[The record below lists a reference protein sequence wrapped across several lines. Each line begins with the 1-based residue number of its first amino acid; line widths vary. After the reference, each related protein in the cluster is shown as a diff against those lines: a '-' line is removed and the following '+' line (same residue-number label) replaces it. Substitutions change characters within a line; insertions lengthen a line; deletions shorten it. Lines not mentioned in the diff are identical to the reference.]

1 MSASVLRALRH
12 GRELWR
18 IWRTLGRHGVHLPL
32 AEAGTP
38 PVLVWLA
45 GLTRGRMR
53 AGARAQRPGERL
65 ASALAELGPSFVK
78 LGQILSVRPD
88 VVGVAIAADLGR
100 LRDRIDAFPA
110 EAAIAAIEGALDR
123 PLADVFASFDRIP
136 VAAASIAQVH
146 FAETPDGRA
155 VAVKVLRPGVEAAF
169 RRDLAL
175 FAWIAGLV
183 DRFVPEA
190 RRLRPVAVVET
201 LARSVALELDLRY
214 EAAAAAE
221 LAEMFAADPRYQ
233 VPPID
238 WERTGQRV
246 LTLGRVDGI
255 TIDDIAAIDAAG
267 HDRPALAVAVIQAF
281 LTQALTHGFFH
292 ADPHQGNLFVAPD
305 GALVAVDFG
314 IMGRLD
320 RKTRL
325 FMADMLG
332 AFLRGDWKRAA
343 AVHFEAG
350 YVPADRSVEDF
361 ALACRA
367 IGQPILDR
375 PATEVSIGRLLSQ
388 LFLITETFGMR
399 TQPHLLLLQKTMVT
413 VEGVARALDPAVDFW
428 AAARPVVE
436 TWARD
441 NLGPEA
447 RVVDWVGEALRTI
460 TRLPE
465 LLDRPPVVV
474 APRTGMPGWV
484 PVLIAVLS
492 ALVVLAALT

>member
-1 MSASVLRALRH
+1 VSAIYLRAFRH

-18 IWRTLGRHGVHLPL
+18 IWRTLGRHGVELPL
-32 AEAGTP
+32 AEAGAP
-38 PVLVWLA
+38 PALVWIA
-45 GLTRGRMR
+45 NLTRGRMR
-53 AGARAQRPGERL
+53 PQMCGKRAGERL
-65 ASALAELGPSFVK
+65 ADALAALGPSFVK
-78 LGQILSVRPD
+78 LGQMLSVRPD
-88 VVGVAIAADLGR
+88 VVGVEIAADLGR
-100 LRDRIDAFPA
+100 LRDRIEPFPGVEA
-110 EAAIAAIEGALDR
+110 VAVVEAALGRSLSE
-123 PLADVFASFDRIP
+123 VFGSFDAAP

-169 RRDLAL
+169 RRDLRL
-175 FAWIAGLV
+175 FAWIADLV

-190 RRLRPVAVVET
+190 KRLRPVAVVET
-201 LARSVALELDLRY
+201 LARSVALELDLRF

-221 LAEMFAADPRYQ
+221 LAEIFAADPRYR

-255 TIDDIAAIDAAG
+255 PIDDVAAIEAAG
-267 HDRPALAVAVIQAF
+267 HDRAALAVAVIQSF
-281 LTQALTHGFFH
+281 LVQALSHGFFH

-320 RKTRL
+320 RRTRL

-332 AFLRGDWKRAA
+332 AFLRGDWSRAA

-447 RVVDWVGEALRTI
+447 RVVDWVGDAARALA
-460 TRLPE
+460 RLPE
-465 LLDRPPVVV
+465 LLDRPPLVV
-474 APRTGMPGWV
+474 APVVAMPAWAGWV
-484 PVLIAVLS
+484 IA
-492 ALVVLAALT
+492 VLAALVVVAALT

>member
-1 MSASVLRALRH
+1 MSAGVLRAFRH

-18 IWRTLGRHGVHLPL
+18 IWRTLGRCGVELPL
-32 AEAGTP
+32 AEAGAP
-38 PVLVWLA
+38 PALA
-45 GLTRGRMR
+45 WVARLTRGRMR
-53 AGARAQRPGERL
+53 GDLRGRRPGERL
-65 ASALAELGPSFVK
+65 AAALAELGPSFVK

-88 VVGVAIAADLGR
+88 VVGTAVALDLGR
-100 LRDRIDAFPA
+100 LRDRIEPFPP
-110 EAAIAAIEGALDR
+110 EAAVAAIEEALGR
-123 PLADVFASFDRIP
+123 PLGDLFAGFERKP

-146 FAETPDGRA
+146 FAETKDGRA

-169 RRDLAL
+169 RRDLRL

-183 DRFVPEA
+183 ERFVPEA
-190 RRLRPVAVVET
+190 RRLRPGAVVET
-201 LARSVALELDLRY
+201 LARSVALELDLRF

-221 LAEMFAADPRYQ
+221 LAEMFRDDPRYR
-233 VPPID
+233 VPVID

-246 LTLGRVDGI
+246 LTLSRVEGVSV
-255 TIDDIAAIDAAG
+255 DDVAAIDAAG
-267 HDRPALAVAVIQAF
+267 HDRAALAVAVIQSF

-320 RKTRL
+320 RRTRL

-447 RVVDWVGEALRTI
+447 RLADWVGDALRTI
-460 TRLPE
+460 ARLPD

-474 APRTGMPGWV
+474 APRSGMPGWV
-484 PVLIAVLS
+484 APLIALLS
-492 ALVVLAALT
+492 LLVVIAALT